1 MNFKHLTF
9 LLILVIILPIFI
21 NYSITTKGVTAQSP
35 PSFYVGVDVAF
46 ESVADTKQLIDNL
59 SSFTNF
65 LVIGCTGGY
74 NEARLTTISQY
85 AFDKGLTFIV
95 YTDDTR
101 YPSKTWLGDAQ
112 KWGNKFLGIYFYDE
126 PGGKQLDQSSY
137 PLVVSANNYS
147 DASNKYVGLL
157 SRWIKDG
164 PNAMAKSFGESDYQ
178 LFTSDYSLYWYDYE
192 AGYDVVFAEFAL
204 NYSRELNIDL
214 CRGAATAHN
223 KDWGVMITHSFT
235 HFPYLESGPDLYKD
249 MVFAYENGAKYI
261 IIFDSDPKWTKDILQ
276 PDQLTAMQQFWQYTK
291 DHPRSIS
298 PVSDRSAYVL
308 PEDYA
313 YGFRSPTEDR
323 IWGLWSNDSLTLAVS
338 MSMASLFQIF
348 GTNLDVIYPS
358 NLHPPESLG
367 YKMVVYWNDTR
378 LIPIETPSQNATSQP
393 PTQTLT
399 NQPYAPLLFYAVG
412 ASLLIAISIS
422 IIILKFKNRQTTNH
436 S

>member
-9 LLILVIILPIFI
+9 LLILVIILPLFI
-21 NYSITTKGVTAQSP
+21 NYSITTKEVNAQTP
-35 PSFYVGVDVAF
+35 PSLYVGVDIAF
-46 ESVADTKQLIDNL
+46 ESVAETKQLIDNL

-74 NEARLTTISQY
+74 DETRLTTISQY
-85 AFDKGLTFIV
+85 AFDKSLTFIV

-164 PNAMAKSFGESDYQ
+164 PQAMAKSFGESNYQ

-261 IIFDSDPKWTKDILQ
+261 IIFDSDPNWTQDILQ

-298 PVSDRSAYVL
+298 PVSERSAYVL

-399 NQPYAPLLFYAVG
+399 NQPYTPFLFYAVG